1 MINLYFILFFQILHT
16 NHSTFYSAKHII
28 TCFNFNFL
36 CGSTAFTIWLVDRQ
50 FFGPLFRCRKCRGFR
65 AATSWA
71 PHEHLAMAKDSR
83 VQVKAG
89 IFVSLSLGL
98 IPGETKCRIDG
109 KLHLLEFHKAVWW
122 DQAYSRYQ
130 NLLSCGHP
138 RQDPCNNDVLHEAFN
153 NQARSIHEPGS
164 VKVAQQDNGTSLL

>member
-1 MINLYFILFFQILHT
+1 MYTLYFFKYHTLITVLFTVQDILQPVLTLIFSVAPLHSPD
-16 NHSTFYSAKHII
+16 NLLID
-28 TCFNFNFL
+28 N
-36 CGSTAFTIWLVDRQ
+36 D
-50 FFGPLFRCRKCRGFR
+50 FGLFSVAVNLEVFR

-71 PHEHLAMAKDSR
+71 PHEHLVMAKDSR

-89 IFVSLSLGL
+89 IFIGLSLGL
-98 IPGETKCRIDG
+98 ITGQTKYSLDG

-130 NLLSCGHP
+130 YLLSCGHP